1 MASSERERGGPALG
15 PSDDPPSG
23 AWQPLEG
30 IRVVDFSML
39 VPGPFASAILADL
52 GADVIKVES
61 PRGDPGRG
69 FIAPQFGPENRNKR
83 SIAIDLKSSAARA
96 LVERLARQADIVLE
110 GFRPGVAERLGIDYA
125 TLSRLN
131 GRIIFCSI
139 SGYGQS
145 GPWRER
151 PGHDVNY
158 IAAAGG
164 LAFPGQ
170 WRMPP
175 GRASV
180 AYADMGGASFA
191 AIAVLAALAERARTG
206 RGLRLDLSLFESAF
220 FWVAMRHG
228 LEPGVDPRAHLFPVN
243 DVFETADGK
252 RLTLGILEEH
262 FWQNFVRCVSGI
274 APDLG
279 AEAYANDA
287 GRRAA
292 GDALSARL
300 AEVMRMKTADE
311 WLGLLAANDV
321 PVDACLTP
329 AEAAALPQIAAR
341 GAVVTAGGA
350 RYARFPVI
358 AERSRGA
365 RSATKIRRGAPQ
377 LGEHTRELLVE
388 LGFDDA
394 EIAGLVR
401 EQAVRLG

>member
-1 MASSERERGGPALG
+1 MAKPEREAREARG
-15 PSDDPPSG
+15 DPPR
-23 AWQPLEG
+23 AVWQPLEG

-83 SIAIDLKSSAARA
+83 SIAIDLKAPASRA
-96 LVERLARQADIVLE
+96 VVERLAKRADVVLE
-110 GFRPGVAERLGIDYA
+110 GFRPGVAERLGIDCA
-125 TLSRLN
+125 TLARLN
-131 GRIIFCSI
+131 PRIVYCSI
-139 SGYGQS
+139 SGYGQT

-158 IAAAGG
+158 LAAAGG
-164 LAFPGQ
+164 LAYPGQ
-170 WRMPP
+170 WRQPP
-175 GRASV
+175 GRSSLAI
-180 AYADMGGASFA
+180 ADMGGASFA
-191 AIAVLAALAERARTG
+191 VIALLAALTERTRSG
-206 RGLRLDLSLFESAF
+206 RGARLDLSLFETAF
-220 FWVAMRHG
+220 FWAAMRHG
-228 LEPGVDPRAHLFPVN
+228 LDPGVDARAHLFPVN
-243 DVFETADGK
+243 DVFETADGR

-262 FWQNFVRCVSGI
+262 FWQNFVRCVADI

-279 AEAYANDA
+279 AEAYATDA

-300 AEVMRMKTADE
+300 GEVLRMKTADE
-311 WLGLLAANDV
+311 WLALLAAHDV

-329 AEAAALPQIAAR
+329 AAAAELPQIAAR
-341 GAVVTAGGA
+341 AAVVEVGGA
-350 RYARFPVI
+350 RFARFPVI
-358 AERSRGA
+358 AQAA
-365 RSATKIRRGAPQ
+365 RSERAARAAPRIRRGVPR

-394 EIAGLVR
+394 EIASLVR